1 MFSLEQL
8 NSMLRGRCTEEE
20 LEEYLLADARNIYC
34 KDPLNEAWE
43 RVGLKG
49 NMQRIAIQLQNF
61 CNGTP
66 ERYGFLG
73 NRNGALCDRL
83 RCTRFANPAIENADI
98 GAEKLLMDYIVC
110 VVRDESPLQNG
121 LCEMS
126 QSGTQRTSTEYL
138 ALLSVVMI
146 RKTSLT
152 WFEQEVR
159 PLKRKV
165 LVSYQRRHPDAGRVD
180 SRWYLPKPTEGWQAD
195 TDYIQD
201 IGRNDLPSVLG
212 NLPNESKIKPICTD
226 PDVAKLL
233 LCGQTPNINDPVKAL
248 EVYLKENLEFVLD
261 EQNTFDQQVQTL
273 AACMEKNWKNLFAD
287 LCQPKPKKAS
297 KGAKLPQRGLQM
309 VLRLLLGASTGMMGG
324 EAAQRNSIIRAAFA
338 IDGNVE
344 TLDRLLY
351 SFDLAGIDYKDA
363 NEQIF
368 AYAISQGR
376 DFNFASLMAK
386 VYSLMCENEWGD
398 TGGEQPEWR
407 PTQYWKRDSVEKY
420 KDADPKG
427 FLTYL
432 LEKGF
437 RTGKR
442 NIPRMHH
449 VFTSREYYTLRR
461 FNSLKLCVMKEEYD
475 KLCEMSKTVQD
486 GLKALNMGRVE
497 ESQKNDY
504 LMWRDATL
512 ADESTIY
519 GRIKK
524 EITDVAFC
532 CFNPKNDYQQ
542 ESLREEISL
551 LIGQLKK
558 GDLLTRSQFFLLSLC
573 EHKVRKAPYNEF
585 LENLR
590 RDLNN
595 SRYEPV
601 DEMFEKELLD
611 KAREMLGKE
620 LEER

>member
-1 MFSLEQL
+1 MFSLERL

-20 LEEYLLADARNIYC
+20 LEEYLLTDARNIYC
-34 KDPLNEAWE
+34 TDPLNEAWN

-49 NMQRIAIQLQNF
+49 DMERIALLLQNF
-61 CNGTP
+61 SNGTP
-66 ERYGFLG
+66 ERYGFLE
-73 NRNGALCDRL
+73 NGKRALCDRL
-83 RCTRFANPAIENADI
+83 RCTRFADPAIKDADI

-110 VVRDESPLQNG
+110 VVRDGYPLQGG
-121 LCEMS
+121 LHDLYNDSAES
-126 QSGTQRTSTEYL
+126 VQSMTSTEYL

-152 WFEQEVR
+152 WFEQEVQ
-159 PLKRKV
+159 PLKKEL
-165 LVSYQRRHPDAGRVD
+165 LVSYQKRHPDAGRFD
-180 SRWYLPKPTEGWQAD
+180 SSWYLPNSAEGWKAGK
-195 TDYIQD
+195 DYIQD
-201 IGRNDLPSVLG
+201 IAEHDLPDVLE
-212 NLPNESKIKPICTD
+212 NLPDNSKIKAVCTD
-226 PDVAKLL
+226 PKVVKGL
-233 LCGQTPNINDPVKAL
+233 LCGQTPNTNSSVKSL
-248 EVYLKENLEFVLD
+248 EVYLENHLKFNDD
-261 EQNTFDQQVQTL
+261 EQEPLDKQAKKL
-273 AACMEKNWKNLFAD
+273 AACMEKNWETLFGD
-287 LCQPKPKKAS
+287 LFQPKQ

-344 TLDRLLY
+344 TLDCLLY

-368 AYAISQGR
+368 AWALKNRKNY
-376 DFNFASLMAK
+376 DFASLMAK
-386 VYSLMCENEWGD
+386 VYSLRCENEWVSAEA
-398 TGGEQPEWR
+398 EQSEWR
-407 PTQYWKRDSVEKY
+407 PTQYWKQDSVHQYGNTEPE
-420 KDADPKG
+420 D

-432 LEKGF
+432 RENGF

-442 NIPRMHH
+442 KISGMQH

-461 FNSLKLCVMKEEYD
+461 FSSLKLCIMKEEYD
-475 KLCEMSKTVQD
+475 KICEMSKTVQYE
-486 GLKALNMGRVE
+486 LKALNMGRVE

-519 GRIKK
+519 SRIKE

-532 CFNPKNDYQQ
+532 CFDPENDYQR
-542 ESLREEISL
+542 ESLMEEISL

-558 GDLLTRSQFFLLSLC
+558 GDLLARSQFFLLSLC
-573 EHKVRKAPYNEF
+573 EHKVRGAPASEF
-585 LENLR
+585 FKNLEN
-590 RDLNN
+590 DLKN

-601 DEMFEKELLD
+601 DETFEKELLD
-611 KAREMLGKE
+611 KAKAMLDREHD
-620 LEER
+620 ER